1 MCCVLL
7 LKAAKEE
14 ESRKNTSAQLLA
26 QNEIEG
32 HLPYACALKA
42 HMALT
47 ALPWAQ
53 ILSNGLSAAPQD
65 QPSPV
70 LSVDTSS
77 DSLTLSSQQPKEA
90 TKPRKQKR

>member
-32 HLPYACALKA
+32 HLPYACALQSSHGPHCFAMGSNPIKWPKRS
-42 HMALT
+42 T
-47 ALPWAQ
+47 ARPAV
-53 ILSNGLSAAPQD
+53 PC
-65 QPSPV
+65 
-70 LSVDTSS
+70 
-77 DSLTLSSQQPKEA
+77 SLG
-90 TKPRKQKR
+90 